1 MKIGDIVEL
10 EGEKYIVQEE
20 ILACRYCHFD
30 TIENM
35 DCYNKFGCKSQEQ
48 VIFVKIPIELIKKI
62 EQLEK
67 QIELMK
73 NCDNCE
79 SGVDMKKWN
88 NCEACV
94 NMSKWEM
101 KK

>member
-1 MKIGDIVEL
+1 MKAGDIVEL

-35 DCYNKFGCKSQEQ
+35 DCYNKFGCKSQDGI
-48 VIFVKIPIELIKKI
+48 IFVKIPIELIEKI

-67 QIELMK
+67 QIEMMK
-73 NCDNCE
+73 NCHNCNFYNE
-79 SGVDMKKWN
+79 YEVT
-88 NCEACV
+88 NCICK
-94 NMSKWEM
+94 NYDKWEA
-101 KK
+101 KE

>member
-1 MKIGDIVEL
+1 MKAGEIIEI

-35 DCYNKFGCKSQEQ
+35 DCYNKFGCESQDQ
-48 VIFVKIPIELIKKI
+48 VIFVKIPIELIEKI

-67 QIELMK
+67 QIEMMK
-73 NCDNCE
+73 NCHNCKGFSE
-79 SGVDMKKWN
+79 YRCSECKNYD
-88 NCEACV
+88 
-94 NMSKWEM
+94 KWEV
-101 KK
+101 KE

>member
-1 MKIGDIVEL
+1 MKAGDIVEL
-10 EGEKYIVQEE
+10 EGEKYIAQEE

-35 DCYNKFGCKSQEQ
+35 DCYNKFGCKSQDQ

-73 NCDNCE
+73 NCHNCKGFSE
-79 SGVDMKKWN
+79 YRCSECKNYD
-88 NCEACV
+88 
-94 NMSKWEM
+94 KWEM
-101 KK
+101 KE